1 MRGAVPRHPRRE
13 GRTHPEVPA
22 ASARD
27 AALPEG
33 KRQEKT
39 DTAPGVS
46 GGDPKLT
53 AEKAI
58 EIANEKGAF
67 ERGFYGEVVI
77 RIKNGGVST
86 VDVKQTFVE
95 APKPAA

>member
-1 MRGAVPRHPRRE
+1 M
-13 GRTHPEVPA
+13 PA
-22 ASARD
+22 ASAKD
-27 AALPEG
+27 APAPASSTG
-33 KRQEKT
+33 QPAAKRRETT
-39 DTAPGVS
+39 DTVAGTS
-46 GGDPKLT
+46 GGGSRLT